1 MCLLV
6 GFDFKYSANASW
18 ETVNT
23 ASLTE
28 SSGEVFR
35 IHISEAT
42 RNLLD
47 RLGVYHCEVR
57 GLTQINV
64 ELLTGVFYIVIYV
77 IR

>member
-6 GFDFKYSANASW
+6 GFDFNYSANASW

-28 SSGEVFR
+28 LSGEVFR

-47 RLGVYHCEVR
+47 RLGVYYCEER
-57 GLTQINV
+57 GLIQINV